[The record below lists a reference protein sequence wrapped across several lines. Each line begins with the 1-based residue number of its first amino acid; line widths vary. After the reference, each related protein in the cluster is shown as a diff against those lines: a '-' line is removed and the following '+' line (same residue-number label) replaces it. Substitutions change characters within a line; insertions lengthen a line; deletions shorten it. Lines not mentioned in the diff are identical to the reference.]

1 MRQCTVTESK
11 RSRKYLTVVMPA
23 YNEENII
30 YDNLFTV
37 VADIEGFAGNYE
49 IIVVNDGSSDST
61 REEVLR
67 ARKENPRI
75 KLISYKKN
83 KGKGYAVRKGVLAA
97 DSEFT
102 AFLDSDLDLP
112 AYQLEGFLTKL
123 KDSGADIAIGSKLHK
138 SSNIEYSA
146 ARRLMSYV
154 YYMMVKTLFR
164 LNVKDTQTGLKLFR
178 TDKIQPVFEKAVI
191 DRFSFDIEILARA
204 NKAGLRIIELPV
216 IIKPKRSSV
225 RKSKISVRQILI
237 MIIDTIK
244 IRLSI

>member
-37 VADIEGFAGNYE
+37 VADIERFAGNYE

-112 AYQLEGFLTKL
+112 AVVQMY
-123 KDSGADIAIGSKLHK
+123 
-138 SSNIEYSA
+138 
-146 ARRLMSYV
+146 R
-154 YYMMVKTLFR
+154 
-164 LNVKDTQTGLKLFR
+164 
-178 TDKIQPVFEKAVI
+178 
-191 DRFSFDIEILARA
+191 
-204 NKAGLRIIELPV
+204 
-216 IIKPKRSSV
+216 
-225 RKSKISVRQILI
+225 
-237 MIIDTIK
+237 
-244 IRLSI
+244 